1 MALAAASSRPYPV
14 PMKTVWQRIS
24 HTWPSFCVRPAG
36 RPVMSFSGTNTHVR
50 VCLHDS
56 TQLRRI
62 SKWSKLGPKPPADT
76 SFHATALYRRLKKG
90 WCSAGACGG
99 GPSFWLAGRAAV
111 LSAGLLSSSLGP
123 ALALF
128 TQLSSSSSARD
139 DTAGRK
145 TVTAQESVFNEETE
159 PQVCV
164 CEREKTLCVGNYTE
178 TSQQQRTAVKW
189 ICWSVTS
196 YRKLSNL
203 FLDWSHITCKSH
215 PR

>member
-36 RPVMSFSGTNTHVR
+36 RPVMSLSGTNTHVR

-99 GPSFWLAGRAAV
+99 GPSFWLAGHAAV

-128 TQLSSSSSARD
+128 TQLSSSSSAKD

-145 TVTAQESVFNEETE
+145 TFSAQGSAFNEETE
-159 PQVCV
+159 PQVW
-164 CEREKTLCVGNYTE
+164 RKHTE
-178 TSQQQRTAVKW
+178 TSQQQRTAVNGFV
-189 ICWSVTS
+189 VTS

-203 FLDWSHITCKSH
+203 FLDWSHITCKGR